1 MKKIYIEKGDFPWSN
16 LKGLYKDA
24 IYFPIKMSIE
34 NQPVV
39 GLKVLGRI
47 IYITS
52 DRDLIQAILNSHSD
66 KIIKGSFAKKLSL
79 VIGNGMITAEGNE
92 WKEQRQLIQPLFNNN
107 YLKTYFSIISDQ
119 AQLFIN
125 KCNKINGTEI
135 MMFEEMNKLSFN
147 IICETTLGNL
157 LIDKHPNVIK
167 DIINMG
173 RFLNIMNI
181 LGISNPWI
189 KLNPTFQIYN
199 KKIKKIRASLSQII
213 SQRQHAEI
221 RKFDLL
227 DQLLFGSNS
236 EKKINLD
243 ENEIIDEILTFIL
256 AGFKTVSSALAWFW
270 YVLAKNKDVQ
280 EKVYNEI
287 SQTIGS
293 KVLVYEDL
301 TKLSY
306 TYKVILETLRLYS
319 PVFNI
324 NRQTIDQ
331 DVEIGGFAF
340 PANSNI
346 IISIQGLHLH
356 PAYWDLP
363 HEFNPERFNDEK
375 TLRTQHKYMPFGAF
389 KRTCIGNHFA
399 IVEMLI
405 VIASLAQ
412 QFKFS
417 LPKDFVPKV
426 KASISNSMANDL
438 PMKVNRII

>member
-1 MKKIYIEKGDFPWSN
+1 MMKKIYIEKGDFPWSN

-24 IYFPIKMSIE
+24 IYFPIKMSME

-199 KKIKKIRASLSQII
+199 KKIKKIRASLS
-213 SQRQHAEI
+213 
-221 RKFDLL
+221 
-227 DQLLFGSNS
+227 
-236 EKKINLD
+236 
-243 ENEIIDEILTFIL
+243 
-256 AGFKTVSSALAWFW
+256 
-270 YVLAKNKDVQ
+270 
-280 EKVYNEI
+280 
-287 SQTIGS
+287 
-293 KVLVYEDL
+293 
-301 TKLSY
+301 
-306 TYKVILETLRLYS
+306 
-319 PVFNI
+319 
-324 NRQTIDQ
+324 
-331 DVEIGGFAF
+331 
-340 PANSNI
+340 
-346 IISIQGLHLH
+346 
-356 PAYWDLP
+356 
-363 HEFNPERFNDEK
+363 
-375 TLRTQHKYMPFGAF
+375 
-389 KRTCIGNHFA
+389 
-399 IVEMLI
+399 
-405 VIASLAQ
+405 
-412 QFKFS
+412 
-417 LPKDFVPKV
+417 
-426 KASISNSMANDL
+426 
-438 PMKVNRII
+438 